1 MTTVKL
7 GKIKRGTSG
16 AESMDLMA
24 GDDRREQGVAIL
36 QTDAEGRAAVVEV
49 FEGMAVSEET
59 VAAVLSA
66 RSRVIDQFGRVQRA
80 GLVIGQALL
89 DLSRRLSDDEF
100 KAVRRGTER
109 LFPFSDSL
117 ATKFRRAAKEAEQ
130 LGLPANALPSYSVLY
145 EISTLPPGGLD
156 VVRARGLLRPDV
168 RQAEIAA
175 LRRELKAH
183 KIPDGLPAPKG
194 EVLIGT
200 VSLTSIQR
208 RHSQLIAKREMLMTQ
223 IRAIEAEIEG
233 LAEQLRLLA
242 GDMVIAQ
249 DDN

>member
-1 MTTVKL
+1 VTTVKL
-7 GKIKRGTSG
+7 GRLRRGADG
-16 AESMDLMA
+16 VESMDLMA

-36 QTDAEGRAAVVEV
+36 QTDAEGRAAVAEI

-59 VAAVLSA
+59 VAAVLNA
-66 RSRVIDQFGRVQRA
+66 RSRVIDQFGRVQRG

-89 DLSRRLSDDEF
+89 DLSRRLSQDEF

-117 ATKFRRAAKEAEQ
+117 ATKFRRAAEEAER
-130 LGLPANALPSYSVLY
+130 LSLPTDALPSYSVLY

-156 VVRARGLLRPDV
+156 MVRARGLLRPDV

-183 KIPDGLPAPKG
+183 KIPGGLPAPEG
-194 EVLIGT
+194 EAPVGT
-200 VSLTSIQR
+200 VSLTAIQR
-208 RHSQLIAKREMLMTQ
+208 RHSQLLSKRETLMAQ
-223 IRAIEAEIEG
+223 VMAIDSKIG
-233 LAEQLRLLA
+233 DLAEQLRLLA
-242 GDMVIAQ
+242 GGMVIGQ
-249 DDN
+249 DTN

>member
-1 MTTVKL
+1 VTAVKL
-7 GKIKRGTSG
+7 GRLKRGASG

-36 QTDAEGRAAVVEV
+36 QTDSEGRTAVAEV
-49 FEGMAVSEET
+49 FKGMAVSEET

-117 ATKFRRAAKEAEQ
+117 ATKFRRAAEEAER
-130 LGLPANALPSYSVLY
+130 LGLPTDALPSYSVLY

-156 VVRARGLLRPDV
+156 IVKARGMLRPDV

-175 LRRELKAH
+175 LRRELKAY
-183 KIPDGLPAPKG
+183 KFPDGLLTPEDEAP
-194 EVLIGT
+194 VGT
-200 VSLTSIQR
+200 VSLAAIQR
-208 RHSQLIAKREMLMTQ
+208 RHSQLLAKRETLLAQVRAVDSQ
-223 IRAIEAEIEG
+223 IGA

-242 GDMVIAQ
+242 GGMVIDQ
-249 DDN
+249 DTK

>member
-7 GKIKRGTSG
+7 GKIKRGASG

-117 ATKFRRAAKEAEQ
+117 ATKFRRAAEEAER
-130 LGLPANALPSYSVLY
+130 LGLPADALPSYSVLY

-156 VVRARGLLRPDV
+156 MVRARGLLRPDV

-183 KIPDGLPAPKG
+183 KIPGGLPAPDG

-200 VSLTSIQR
+200 VSLASIQR

-223 IRAIEAEIEG
+223 IRAVEIEIEG